1 MTAPARKLLVN
12 ARLVNEGEV
21 TETDVLIE
29 GERIGKT
36 QSGMTASAADEV
48 IDLRG
53 RYLLPGLIDDQVHF
67 REPGLTHKGSL
78 ASESR
83 AAIRGGVTSVMEMP
97 NTAPPTTDRRALAD
111 KRARARGRCF
121 ANYAF
126 YLGATNDNVEEIRQ
140 VTRADAC
147 GIKIFMGASTG
158 NMLVD
163 NPRTLERIFADA
175 PLPVVTHC
183 EDTPTILANEARFR
197 ARYGDD
203 VPMEA
208 HPRIR
213 SEEACYR
220 SSSLAVDLARRHG
233 TRLHVLHLS
242 TARELELFQAGP
254 LAQKRITAEVCVHH
268 LWFDESRYA
277 DLGSR
282 IKCNPAIKTAADRA
296 GLLEGVRDDLIDVIA
311 TDHAPHTLEEKSRS
325 YFQAPAGLPLVQH
338 SLQMLMECHLAGEMS
353 LTSIPEKTAHNPALL
368 FGIADRGFV
377 REGYFADLVVVD
389 VAKGEVVTASGLDYK
404 CGWSPLEGERFSTSV
419 HMTILN
425 GNVVFRRGRVAEQP
439 LGRPL
444 DFAASERTA

>member
-1 MTAPARKLLVN
+1 MTASGKRLLLN
-12 ARLVNEGEV
+12 ARLVNEGEIR
-21 TETDVLIE
+21 ETDVLID
-29 GERIGKT
+29 GERIGRI
-36 QSGMTASAADEV
+36 QPGLSASAADEV
-48 IDLRG
+48 IDLHG

-78 ASESR
+78 ATESR

-97 NTAPPTTDRRALAD
+97 NTAPPTTDRQALAD

-126 YLGATNDNVEEIRQ
+126 YLGATNDNVEEIRR
-140 VTRADAC
+140 VTRKDAC
-147 GIKIFMGASTG
+147 GIKVFMGASTG

-163 NPRTLERIFADA
+163 DPDTLERIFADA

-183 EDTPTILANEARFR
+183 EDTPTILANEARYR

-203 VPMEA
+203 VPMAA

-213 SEEACYR
+213 SAEACYR
-220 SSSLAVDLARRHG
+220 SSSLAVELARRHG

-254 LAQKRITAEVCVHH
+254 MVEKRITAEVCVHH

-282 IKCNPAIKTAADRA
+282 IKCNPAIKTAADRE
-296 GLLEGVRDDLIDVIA
+296 GLLKGVRDDLIDVIA
-311 TDHAPHTLEEKSRS
+311 TDHAPHTLDEKSRP

-338 SLQMLMECHLAGEMS
+338 SLPMLMELSLAGKIS
-353 LTSIPEKTAHNPALL
+353 LTSIPEKAAHNPARL
-368 FGIADRGFV
+368 FGVADRGFV

-389 VAKGEVVTASGLDYK
+389 VNKPEVVTASRLDYK
-404 CGWSPLEGERFSTSV
+404 CGWSPLEGERFSSTI

-425 GNVVFRRGRVAEQP
+425 GNVVFRDGRPAEQP
-439 LGRPL
+439 HGRALRFVAP
-444 DFAASERTA
+444 